1 MTHPLPRMTT
11 PFTLLLA
18 ISAGAAVA
26 NLYYAQPL
34 LDDIAADFRIA
45 HGIAGTLVTA
55 TQIGYAVGI
64 LLFAPLGDILDR
76 RRLVPIMLAIS
87 ALALGAAAVAPNVLV
102 LGVALAA
109 MGLTT
114 VSGQILV
121 PLAGDLADDR
131 SRGRTVSVVTSGIII
146 GILLSRVLAGVV
158 AGLLGW
164 RAIFAIAAVLM
175 VALAVLLAVRIP
187 TLPARERLPYPRLVG
202 SVLGMIAREPVV
214 RLSMAFGTLAFALF
228 SLLWTAL
235 TFLLSSAPFH
245 YPADVIGLFGLVGLV
260 GAAAS
265 QGAGRIHDRGL
276 SRPMMGVFWGVLVVA
291 WAVALLGSQNV
302 VPIVI
307 TVVLLDA
314 GMQGQML
321 LNQTRLFAR
330 FPQARAR
337 VNTALVSGNFV
348 GGAIGSGLASLL
360 WTLGGWIPVASAGL
374 VLAVAG
380 VVLWAVTRRQLG

>member
-1 MTHPLPRMTT
+1 MPRMTT
-11 PFTLLLA
+11 PLTLLLA

-45 HGIAGTLVTA
+45 HGVAGTLVTA

-76 RRLVPIMLAIS
+76 RRLVPLMLAIS
-87 ALALGAAAVAPNVLV
+87 AVALGAAAIAPNVLV
-102 LGVALAA
+102 LGVALTA

-114 VSGQILV
+114 VSGQILA

-131 SRGRTVSVVTSGIII
+131 SRGRTVSVVASGIII

-175 VALAVLLAVRIP
+175 VALAVLLLLRIP
-187 TLPARERLPYPRLVG
+187 TLPPREHVPYPRLVA

-214 RLSMAFGTLAFALF
+214 RLSMAFGALAFALF

-245 YPADVIGLFGLVGLV
+245 YPTDVIGLFGIVGLV
-260 GAAAS
+260 GAASA

-276 SRPMMGVFWGVLVVA
+276 SRPMMGVFWGVLVIA

-302 VPIVI
+302 VPIVV

-321 LNQTRLFAR
+321 LNQTRLFAH

-348 GGAIGSGLASLL
+348 GGAVGSGLASLL
-360 WTLGGWIPVASAGL
+360 WSLGGWIPVATAGL

-380 VVLWAVTRRQLG
+380 VVLWAATRRRLS